1 MFKSIVAVLGVAALA
16 MLSTYTS
23 LMITPV
29 YAFGPQVT
37 VGSAAEQV
45 LDGRAVI
52 AVEPSAD
59 TGDGVDGIMAKIT
72 KTFDSLPSYISAALA
87 LFVALNTITA
97 MTPTQV
103 DKDRQLH
110 PESVELP
117 LDERQEEQ
125 ERRRHIGGR
134 NEEPLIAPQIG
145 ERNLQHNHGP
155 RSTSAR

>member
-1 MFKSIVAVLGVAALA
+1 MFTSIIAVLGVAALA
-16 MLSTYTS
+16 MLSTSTS
-23 LMITPV
+23 LMITPA

-52 AVEPSAD
+52 AVGPSAD
-59 TGDGVDGIMAKIT
+59 IQDGADGITAKIT
-72 KTFDSLPSYISAALA
+72 KIFDNLPVYIGAALA

-97 MTPTQV
+97 MTPAQI
-103 DKDRQLH
+103 DQDRQLH

-117 LDERQEEQ
+117 LDERREDQ
-125 ERRRHIGGR
+125 ERRRRAEGR
-134 NEEPLIAPQIG
+134 NEGPLVASQVG
-145 ERNLQHNHGP
+145 ERNLRYDYGP

>member
-1 MFKSIVAVLGVAALA
+1 MFTSIIAVLGVAALA
-16 MLSTYTS
+16 MLSTCTL
-23 LMITPV
+23 LMTTPA

-45 LDGRAVI
+45 LDGHAVI

-59 TGDGVDGIMAKIT
+59 IGDGVDNIMAKIT
-72 KTFDSLPSYISAALA
+72 KTFDNLPGYISAALA
-87 LFVALNTITA
+87 LFVALITITA

-103 DKDRQLH
+103 DQDRQLH

-125 ERRRHIGGR
+125 ERRHHI
-134 NEEPLIAPQIG
+134 EEL
-145 ERNLQHNHGP
+145 R
-155 RSTSAR
+155 